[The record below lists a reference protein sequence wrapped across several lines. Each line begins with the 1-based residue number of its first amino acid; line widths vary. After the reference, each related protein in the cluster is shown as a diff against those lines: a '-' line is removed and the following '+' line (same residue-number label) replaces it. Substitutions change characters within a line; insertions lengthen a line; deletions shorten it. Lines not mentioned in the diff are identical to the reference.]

1 MSKEEVEITV
11 GLEIHQ
17 QLKTR
22 EKLFCECKILEKVP
36 PTFSFG
42 RRLRPVQSE
51 LGEVDPAALHEFTR
65 MKSIVYHSGD
75 EGSCLV
81 EADEEPPHR
90 LNMEAVESALLVGLA
105 LKTVMIDEIHVMRKM
120 VIDGSNPAGFQR
132 TAILGVEGILSV
144 GERNVKVQTICLE
157 EDAARLLRD
166 KGNTREFDLNRLGV
180 PLVEVALEPIKC
192 TGREVEGVAL
202 ALGRLLR
209 STKRV
214 ARGLGTIRQDVNIS
228 LQEGRIVEIKG
239 IQKLGL
245 ISKVI
250 EYETERQKG
259 LLKIRDLILQKIPKG
274 TIHIDLK
281 DVTSSLSKTKSP
293 ILRKSLDNHG
303 IITALKIHNFSGVF
317 GFEPAENIRLGKE
330 LAELA
335 RSHGLG
341 GVFHSDEL
349 PGYGITVE
357 EVTKLRLDITA
368 TKNDAFLLVTG
379 AESRVREAA
388 KSLEARILSALDGV
402 PSETRAATEDGQTR
416 FMRPKPGPARM
427 YPETDVPPMQ
437 IDSKTLER
445 LRNLIPKSWEE
456 QVGEYKTKYRLS
468 DKLSLQ
474 IYDSDY
480 LDLFVK
486 VTEKTS
492 CPPSFVAA
500 TLTETIIGLNRTG
513 QDSAELSDLILFDLF
528 NALDEGKISKDLVP
542 KVLELLM
549 KGDATGVREAIKVI
563 GIKPMSDSELQEI
576 IQRVLEGTSLIRERG
591 EGSFEALMG
600 EIMKE
605 VRGRI
610 EGSKVSAMLR
620 KEIDSKI
627 GRV

>member
-1 MSKEEVEITV
+1 MSKDDLDVTV

-17 QLKTR
+17 QLKTK
-22 EKLFCECKILEKVP
+22 EKLFCECKIREKVP
-36 PTFSFG
+36 STFSFV

-51 LGEVDPAALHEFTR
+51 LGEVDPAALHEFQR
-65 MKSIVYHSGD
+65 MKSIRYHAGD

-81 EADEEPPHR
+81 EGDEEPPHR

-105 LKTVMIDEIHVMRKM
+105 LKSIIVDELHVMRKM

-132 TAILGVEGILSV
+132 TVILGLEGLLSV
-144 GERNVKVQTICLE
+144 AGRKVKVQTICLE

-166 KGNTREFDLNRLGV
+166 KDNIREFDLNRLGV
-180 PLVEVALEPIKC
+180 PLVEVALEPIKG
-192 TGREVEGVAL
+192 TGREVEEVAL

-214 ARGLGTIRQDVNIS
+214 ARGIGTIRQDVNIS
-228 LQEGRIVEIKG
+228 VQEGRIVEVKG

-259 LLKIRDLILQKIPKG
+259 LLNIRDLILQKIPNGK
-274 TIHIDLK
+274 IAMEVI
-281 DVTSSLSKTKSP
+281 DVTSSLSGTKSP
-293 ILRKSLDNHG
+293 ILRKSLDHG
-303 IITALKIHNFSGVF
+303 GIVLGVKVHNFSGIF
-317 GFEPAENIRLGKE
+317 GYEPAENIRLGKE

-349 PGYGITVE
+349 PAYGITAE
-357 EVTKLRLDITA
+357 EVKDLLVNIRA
-368 TKNDAFLLVTG
+368 TKDDAFLLITG
-379 AESRVREAA
+379 PESRVGEVA
-388 KSLEARILSALDGV
+388 KALEARIVASLEGV
-402 PSETRAATEDGQTR
+402 PSETRAAAEDGQTR

-437 IDSKTLER
+437 IDAKTLDR
-445 LRNLIPKSWEE
+445 LRNLVPRSWED
-456 QVGEYKTKYRLS
+456 QVEEYKTKYGLS

-474 IYDSDY
+474 LYDSDY
-480 LDLFVK
+480 LELFLR
-486 VTEKTS
+486 VTERTK

-500 TLTETIIGLNRTG
+500 TLTETIVSLSRMG
-513 QDSAELSDLILFDLF
+513 QDSADLRDPLLFDLF
-528 NALDEGKISKDLVP
+528 SAVDEGKISKDLVP

-549 KGDATGVREAIKVI
+549 KGGVTGVQQAINVI
-563 GIKPMSDSELQEI
+563 GIKPMSDIELQEI
-576 IQRVLEGTSLIRERG
+576 IKKILKGTSLIRDKG

-600 EIMKE
+600 EVMKE

-610 EGSKVSAMLR
+610 EGSKVSATLR
-620 KEIDSKI
+620 KEIKSRI
-627 GRV
+627 ERA

>member
-1 MSKEEVEITV
+1 
-11 GLEIHQ
+11 
-17 QLKTR
+17 
-22 EKLFCECKILEKVP
+22 
-36 PTFSFG
+36 
-42 RRLRPVQSE
+42 
-51 LGEVDPAALHEFTR
+51 
-65 MKSIVYHSGD
+65 IVYHTGD

-274 TIHIDLK
+274 TIDIDHM

-549 KGDATGVREAIKVI
+549 KGDAAGVREAIKVI

>member
-1 MSKEEVEITV
+1 M
-11 GLEIHQ
+11 
-17 QLKTR
+17 
-22 EKLFCECKILEKVP
+22 
-36 PTFSFG
+36 
-42 RRLRPVQSE
+42 
-51 LGEVDPAALHEFTR
+51 
-65 MKSIVYHSGD
+65 
-75 EGSCLV
+75 
-81 EADEEPPHR
+81 
-90 LNMEAVESALLVGLA
+90 
-105 LKTVMIDEIHVMRKM
+105 
-120 VIDGSNPAGFQR
+120 
-132 TAILGVEGILSV
+132 
-144 GERNVKVQTICLE
+144 
-157 EDAARLLRD
+157 
-166 KGNTREFDLNRLGV
+166 
-180 PLVEVALEPIKC
+180 
-192 TGREVEGVAL
+192 
-202 ALGRLLR
+202 
-209 STKRV
+209 
-214 ARGLGTIRQDVNIS
+214 
-228 LQEGRIVEIKG
+228 
-239 IQKLGL
+239 
-245 ISKVI
+245 
-250 EYETERQKG
+250 
-259 LLKIRDLILQKIPKG
+259 
-274 TIHIDLK
+274 
-281 DVTSSLSKTKSP
+281 
-293 ILRKSLDNHG
+293 
-303 IITALKIHNFSGVF
+303 ALKIHNFSGVF
-317 GFEPAENIRLGKE
+317 GFEPAEDIRLGKE

-357 EVTKLRLDITA
+357 EVTKLRLDMTA

-379 AESRVREAA
+379 AESRVREVA
-388 KSLEARILSALDGV
+388 KTLEARILSSLDGV

-445 LRNLIPKSWEE
+445 LRDQIPKSWED
-456 QVGEYKTKYRLS
+456 QVGEYKTKYGLS

-480 LDLFVK
+480 PDLFVK

-528 NALDEGKISKDLVP
+528 KAVDEGKISKDLVP

-549 KGDATGVREAIKVI
+549 KGDASGVQEAIKVI
-563 GIKPMSDSELQEI
+563 GIKPMSNSELQEI
-576 IQRVLEGTSLIRERG
+576 IQRVLEDTSLIRERG

-610 EGSKVSAMLR
+610 EGSKVSAILR
-620 KEIDSKI
+620 KEIDAKI